1 MSTPSA
7 TDRYDA
13 ATLEI
18 LWSRLHGVTE
28 EMWNT
33 ILRTS
38 FSTIVGAALDY
49 GCAIL
54 DGNGGQ
60 LVHATGS
67 MPLFNLALPAFTR
80 ELLRRYEGRISPGDV
95 FIGNDPWLLCGHI
108 PDVAIVTPVFY
119 KDRLVAFSSSVA
131 HQADFGGAHG
141 ARRVREVYEEG
152 LFIPVMKLYDR
163 GTRNETLFQI
173 IEANVRVSDLVLGDL
188 EAQVTAN
195 ELGAQ
200 RLVAL
205 MREYDLDDPAALAAE
220 LQGRSEQAMRAII
233 RDLPDG
239 TYRAEGFADPLDA
252 GGNPSKISVAITIA
266 GDEILV
272 DYEGTSGQLESGGL
286 NCTLAYTIGD
296 THYGIKAI
304 LAPNIPHN
312 EGSTRPIRV
321 LAPEGSLL
329 NCTKPVSVHAR
340 TRTGWHIYAPLFAA
354 LSGIAPERVMAGSGL
369 LVFPR
374 ITGTYVDG
382 KGYNAP
388 IFAGGGQGGSSG
400 HDGIG
405 GYIFPS
411 SASSVS
417 VEVFEA
423 ACPAVITE
431 KEWIIDSAGAGQ
443 FRGGPAERLTLRRL
457 PGHVAPVRMFYIPI
471 RGAVPATGMFGGRE
485 GSLDIPLWNGMPIG
499 PNSEIRRDGW
509 TMFRTDSDELTFHVA
524 SGGGYGDP
532 ATRDHAAIDA
542 DMRNGLV
549 SREGAARDYG
559 YSPGGS
565 VQRQR

>member
-1 MSTPSA
+1 MSAPPIA
-7 TDRYDA
+7 ARYDP

-54 DGNGGQ
+54 DAEGGQ

-67 MPLFNLALPAFTR
+67 MPLFNLALPAFVR
-80 ELLRRYEGRISPGDV
+80 DLLQRYGGRIYPGDV
-95 FIGNDPWLLCGHI
+95 FIGNDPWILCGHL
-108 PDVAIVTPVFY
+108 PDVAIVTPVFH
-119 KDRLVAFSSSVA
+119 KDRLVAFSTSVA

-152 LFIPVMKLYDR
+152 LFVPVMKLYER
-163 GTRNETLFQI
+163 GARNETLFEI
-173 IEANVRVSDLVLGDL
+173 IGANVRVSDLVLGDL
-188 EAQVTAN
+188 DAQVTAN

-200 RLVAL
+200 RLVRL
-205 MREYDLDDPAALAAE
+205 MREYDLDDPSALAAE

-239 TYRAEGFADPLDA
+239 TYRAEGLTDALDVHN
-252 GGNPSKISVAITIA
+252 NPTKIAVAITIA

-272 DYEGTSGQLESGGL
+272 DYAGTGDQLESGGL
-286 NCTLAYTIGD
+286 NCTLAYTVGD
-296 THYGIKAI
+296 THYGIKSI
-304 LAPNIPHN
+304 LAPDIPHN
-312 EGSTRPIRV
+312 EGSTRPIKV
-321 LAPEGSLL
+321 LAPSGSIL

-340 TRTGWHIYAPLFAA
+340 TRTGWHVYAPLFAA
-354 LSGIAPERVMAGSGL
+354 LSGIAPERVMAGPGL

-374 ITGTYVDG
+374 VVGTYPDG

-388 IFAGGGQGGSSG
+388 IFAGGGQGASRGR
-400 HDGIG
+400 DGIG

-417 VEVFEA
+417 TEVFEA
-423 ACPAVITE
+423 ACPAMITE
-431 KEWIIDSAGAGQ
+431 KEWITDSSGAGQ

-457 PGHVAPVRMFYIPI
+457 PGHSGPVRIFYIPI
-471 RGAVPATGMFGGRE
+471 RGVVPASGMLGGGE
-485 GSLDIPLWNGMPIG
+485 GTLDLPLWNGRLIASD
-499 PNSEIRRDGW
+499 SEIRRDGW
-509 TMFRTDSDELTFHVA
+509 TIFRADSDELTFHVA

-532 ATRDHAAIDA
+532 HKRDRAAIEA
-542 DMRNGLV
+542 DIRSGLI
-549 SREGAARDYG
+549 SREAAARDYG
-559 YSPGGS
+559 YRPSSTQGAAS
-565 VQRQR
+565 